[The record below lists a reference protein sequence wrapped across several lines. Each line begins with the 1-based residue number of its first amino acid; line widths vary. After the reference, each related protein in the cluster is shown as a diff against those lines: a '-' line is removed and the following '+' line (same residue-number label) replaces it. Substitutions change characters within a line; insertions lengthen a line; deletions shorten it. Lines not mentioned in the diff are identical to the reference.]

1 LLKTTR
7 ILPAVLCILLLS
19 SSAGVLAAGFWD
31 TDGHWANRYIQVMD
45 LKGVITGFPDESFR
59 PDDHVTREQA
69 IVMIVRALGYK
80 DDEVR
85 GKPIPSSLV
94 DAELIPGWAAG
105 HVAVAVEQGI
115 LSESDLVNFRG
126 MAEAWRLDIA
136 QWVVRAMGLED
147 EAETRWGEALAFT
160 DTWSIPLKARGYV
173 AVIDE
178 KGIMTGFPDGSFRP
192 FGAVTRAQMA
202 TLLARM
208 DKQQQN
214 SLDEAEIRGT
224 LSVLKVL
231 APASIIL
238 RTGSSTRELPV
249 PSYASIYRGDTTIR
263 LGELVIGEE
272 LMVLTD
278 EEGRAVY
285 IEVISN
291 GASTEPK
298 DELPD
303 DGSADGGS
311 QTVTLHSGVVLYV
324 EKDHTPVLVLLREDG
339 TVERLGVDSSDTVE
353 DVLMGQSV
361 TAQVSGDQVV
371 TVSINDRPGFI
382 RGRLTGVL
390 DGLVLSMISVKSDA
404 GDKNYNVAP
413 DCKVYRDGEAVD
425 LKGLEVGD
433 RVAIRLVDGE
443 VKEIYAES
451 RVKHVSGTVS
461 ALEFGEE
468 ITITVDVEDGQDILV
483 LGPEVKVT
491 KNGKPAGL
499 TSIRETDE
507 VLITLVDGVVTEVEA
522 TSVKHVV
529 EGTITAIT
537 IAELPTITI
546 DFGQGN
552 LETYPVGEDVVVR
565 INGEGA
571 AFREL
576 NYGYAVTMTIEYD
589 MVTAIDAEVQETSA
603 EVRGQVRYIDT
614 KAKVLLVAVLAG
626 TLGANDVLMEVEVTD
641 ETLIVKGGET
651 VPFSALAHGDTIAA
665 FGEKRANMFS
675 ADTIVI
681 IASGSVGIG
690 R

>member
-1 LLKTTR
+1 MLKTTR